1 MLEKV
6 TDIKF
11 NSQMAE
17 NKNGYKKSRGGSAFA
32 YNKSNHFDSIDISP
46 AFQFIAK
53 MNFKILNI
61 FNTSANKYE
70 VVFELNEFIFD
81 IIIDLPL
88 LIDRKE
94 IQFKITSK
102 ENENSGLSV
111 FLKTNYDDKNSDFSI
126 STKMIKELFNR
137 INENGFKG
145 DSTLFDQ
152 DLLSFLFEGIEER
165 IFSEMNNISKSVI
178 HFIESLYEIKIFEK
192 LEDKKSKSENIQIQ
206 LIKSTEFSGIH
217 KSE

>member
-111 FLKTNYDDKNSDFSI
+111 FLKTNYDEKNSDFSI

>member
-61 FNTSANKYE
+61 FNTSAIKYE